1 MNKRYRRGANLVE
14 LLVVLVLGGALIT
27 VSVQVLQ
34 KTYAASSRAEQRLDL
49 QRAVHLLSQDLRADL
64 RQAQSAEVPDAQ
76 TLVLDLAETS
86 VIYRTLPDRIERTA
100 EQDSQ
105 TLQSEGYRT
114 GDWTA
119 AWSFAEPARVQ
130 VVIAP
135 PRQTNSSR
143 QIVLTGKVGR

>member
-1 MNKRYRRGANLVE
+1 MSRRYRRGTNLVE

-49 QRAVHLLSQDLRADL
+49 QRAVHQLSSDLRADL
-64 RQAQSAEVPDAQ
+64 RQAQSADVPDAQ
-76 TLVLDLAETS
+76 TLVLNLPETS
-86 VIYRTLPDRIERTA
+86 VTYRTLPDRIERTA

-105 TLQSEGYRT
+105 TVQSEGYRT
-114 GDWTA
+114 GAWTVE
-119 AWSFAEPARVQ
+119 WSLTEPAQVQ

-143 QIVLTGKVGR
+143 QIVLAGKVGR